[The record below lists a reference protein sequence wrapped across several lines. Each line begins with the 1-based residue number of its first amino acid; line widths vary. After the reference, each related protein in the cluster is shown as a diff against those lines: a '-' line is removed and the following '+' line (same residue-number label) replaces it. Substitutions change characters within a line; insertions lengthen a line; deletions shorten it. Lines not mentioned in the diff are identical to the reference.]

1 MKEKTFE
8 FSVPCSYRYEIKAK
22 TEKEAKKIL
31 VEEGGINIQGSLCLE
46 EDDYKKAELLWSY
59 WLRYF

>member
-8 FSVPCSYRYEIKAK
+8 FSVPCSYHYEIKAK
-22 TEKEAKKIL
+22 TEEEARKIL

-46 EDDYKKAELLWSY
+46 EDDYKKAELL
-59 WLRYF
+59 